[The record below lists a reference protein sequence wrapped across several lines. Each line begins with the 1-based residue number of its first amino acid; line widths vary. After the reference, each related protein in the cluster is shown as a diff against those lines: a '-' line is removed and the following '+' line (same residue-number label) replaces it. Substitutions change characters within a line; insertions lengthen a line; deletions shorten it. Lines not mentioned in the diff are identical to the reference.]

1 MSTKRIL
8 FTGPTGLVGTAVL
21 SRLLADGHH
30 VLAVS
35 RNPPPTESARLTWR
49 TADLADGADHIL
61 SQTPELDAVVHFA
74 AGIHVP
80 DDEEPETWYT
90 RLNADFSRE
99 LFAGCARDTIRT
111 AVYASSL
118 NFLRHPLESVIN
130 EEHAIAPT
138 TPYGA
143 SKYGGEQALFELEK
157 SGGYRAVS
165 LRLPSP
171 IAFDPSLLHRN
182 VVKIWIEAARLG
194 EPIRVYGKGSR
205 TQNFVATVDIA
216 EAVALSLSASD
227 ARGVFNIASE
237 TPLGMQELAEL
248 IASRS
253 GATITNCGSDPKES
267 ERWNL
272 DGRKAATQLGFVPR
286 FSSRSAIETL
296 LDNVAW

>member
-1 MSTKRIL
+1 MSTRRIL
-8 FTGPTGLVGTAVL
+8 LTGPTGLVGTAVL
-21 SRLLADGHH
+21 SRLLADGHQ

-35 RNPPPTESARLTWR
+35 RNPPPTKSAQLTWI

-61 SQTPELDAVVHFA
+61 AQTPELDAVVHFA
-74 AGIHVP
+74 ATIRVP
-80 DDEEPETWYT
+80 EHEDPGTWYT
-90 RLNADFSRE
+90 RLNTDFSRE
-99 LFAGCARDTIRT
+99 LFAGCARDTIET
-111 AVYASSL
+111 VVYASGL
-118 NFLRHPLESVIN
+118 NFLRHPLESVIT
-130 EEHAIAPT
+130 EEHPIALT

-143 SKYGGEQALFELEK
+143 SKYLCEQALFELEE
-157 SGGYRAVS
+157 SAGYRAVS

-182 VVKIWIEAARLG
+182 VVKIWIEAAKRG
-194 EPIRVYGKGSR
+194 EPIRVFGEGSR

-216 EAVALSLSASD
+216 EAVALSLSARD

-237 TPLGMQELAEL
+237 TPLGMRELAEL

-253 GATITNCGSDPKES
+253 GATITYDGSDPKES
-267 ERWNL
+267 ERWDL
-272 DGRKAATQLGFVPR
+272 DGEKAATQLGFVPR